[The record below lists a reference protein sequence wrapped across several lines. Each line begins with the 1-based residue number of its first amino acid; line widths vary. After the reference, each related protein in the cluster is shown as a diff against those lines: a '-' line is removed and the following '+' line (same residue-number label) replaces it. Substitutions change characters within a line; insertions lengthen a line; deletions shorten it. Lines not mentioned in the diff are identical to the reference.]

1 MMGFHCLMQMDDTAV
16 VATCRTRFV
25 EKLLKLKACSDGLCQ
40 TMHPVKSMY
49 CTVNV
54 QDLSPIVLDNVTIS
68 HTFKYVYL
76 GGNLSNSLISN
87 QIKDHMNS
95 KQGHVL
101 KFTSFVYKNSD
112 APFQVKEA
120 VWQSALTSAIM
131 YGCET
136 WLTSDLRH
144 AEAPYMSS
152 LKQLLGV
159 RISTCNDLA
168 LLEAGAP
175 SPRSYI
181 VGRQR
186 RFLQKLMS
194 RTDFSTSYI
203 GAFIKEAQ
211 QVKSPMG
218 KRITA
223 LLANS
228 PDLTPS
234 IEVAV
239 RQSQS
244 TRRAMYRVINPGLKR
259 VRMYNDSTCPE
270 YARIAATR
278 IRLGSH
284 RLRIETGRWSR
295 LPRDQCTCSCPQ
307 AAVQDEPHVLLD
319 CPLF

>member
-1 MMGFHCLMQMDDTAV
+1 
-16 VATCRTRFV
+16 
-25 EKLLKLKACSDGLCQ
+25 
-40 TMHPVKSMY
+40 
-49 CTVNV
+49 
-54 QDLSPIVLDNVTIS
+54 
-68 HTFKYVYL
+68 
-76 GGNLSNSLISN
+76 
-87 QIKDHMNS
+87 
-95 KQGHVL
+95 
-101 KFTSFVYKNSD
+101 
-112 APFQVKEA
+112 
-120 VWQSALTSAIM
+120 
-131 YGCET
+131 
-136 WLTSDLRH
+136 
-144 AEAPYMSS
+144 MSS

-194 RTDFSTSYI
+194 RTDFSSSYI

-211 QVKSPMG
+211 HVKSPMG

-223 LLANS
+223 LLANT

-234 IEVAV
+234 IEGAV

-284 RLRIETGRWSR
+284 RLRVETGRWSR

-319 CPLF
+319 CPLTRQLRVNDPELQRIVSVPQLFDNVIPRVAAMYCHKVLLQFA